1 MKMQVA
7 VVSVIEKAA
16 TFYLNIGTTIR

>member
-1 MKMQVA
+1 MKVA
-7 VVSVIEKAA
+7 AISVQEKAA